1 MTTSEKEEHHDSK
14 CDCND
19 EQHTDESKRNH
30 KHVDDDCVHD
40 DGTRHKIHKSLKEGK
55 MCLFF

>member
-1 MTTSEKEEHHDSK
+1 MTTSSEKGHDTK

-19 EQHTDESKRNH
+19 ENHKNSEQNH

-40 DGTRHKIHKSLKEGK
+40 DGTRHKIHRG
-55 MCLFF
+55 